1 MYFQKVGLN
10 ACSLSAALNKNGK
23 LLNPGIDMNVF
34 IVTIACNFRT
44 CLTTVSKYYLN

>member
-44 CLTTVSKYYLN
+44 CLTTYSKYYLN